1 LIDLVITAVAAL
13 GPWSYLVLFAVVFAE
28 CTLFTSVV
36 VPGELIVVLAGFLCH
51 TGVLALPQ
59 TLAAVMTAAL
69 LSYPAG
75 FQLGRTLGG
84 SYFRTHRRFLFLR
97 EPHLARVQSYLDEH
111 GGKTILFSRFIGFL
125 RALAPFTAGMGGM
138 GWGRFLAFS
147 LSGGVVWSITFV
159 LLGYFLGESWRL
171 AERWAGRFGLFLFF
185 LLLLAVLFG
194 WAYRKL
200 VREQERISAWWRA
213 RLFAWAAP
221 RRRLEARW
229 PALYRFFADR
239 LSSRGYLG
247 LHLTVGL
254 LLSSLLAALFV
265 SVAAN
270 LVTDRPLV
278 RFDQAALGGVL
289 AFRHPAVTRIMLVLT
304 QLGAAPFLASASVAL
319 IAFFLGRR
327 RLDYLF
333 GYLAGIAG
341 GSALAYLLK
350 EVVHRV
356 RPLTDTLIGGAYR
369 LSFPS
374 GHAMMSMLFYGM
386 IVYFTAREMRSW
398 RAGVFLSL
406 CSGFLVLLIGIS
418 RVYLQAQWAS
428 DVIAGYVAGACW
440 LVACLTGL
448 EVYRRLEGGNEAG
461 AG

>member
-1 LIDLVITAVAAL
+1 MMDIVLTAVAAL

-36 VPGELIVVLAGFLCH
+36 VPGEIIVVLAGFLCH

-59 TLAAVMTAAL
+59 TLAVVMTAAL

-75 FQLGRTLGG
+75 FMLGRTLGG
-84 SYFRTHRRFLFLR
+84 GYFRTHRRFLFLR
-97 EPHLARVQSYLDEH
+97 EKHLARVQSYLDGH
-111 GGKTILFSRFIGFL
+111 GGKTILVSRFIGFL

-147 LSGGVVWSITFV
+147 LAGGVVWSLSFV

-200 VREQERISAWWRA
+200 VRGQERIRAWFSA
-213 RLFAWAAP
+213 RLSAWAAAGRDLAG
-221 RRRLEARW
+221 RR
-229 PALYRFFADR
+229 PALYGFFAER
-239 LSSRGYLG
+239 LSPRGYLG
-247 LHLTVGL
+247 LHLTLGL
-254 LLSSLLAALFV
+254 LLSALLAAAFV
-265 SVAAN
+265 AVAAN
-270 LVTDRPLV
+270 LVTDRPLA
-278 RFDQAALGGVL
+278 RFDQAALEGVL
-289 AFRHPAVTRIMLVLT
+289 AFRHPSVTRLMLVFT
-304 QLGAAPFLASASVAL
+304 QLGAAPFLASASLVL

-327 RLDYLF
+327 RLEYLF

-350 EVVHRV
+350 VLVHRV
-356 RPLTDTLIGGAYR
+356 RPLTGTLIGGAYR
-369 LSFPS
+369 FSFPS
-374 GHAMMSMLFYGM
+374 GHAMMSMLFYGLV
-386 IVYFTAREMRSW
+386 VYFVVREMRSW

-406 CSGFLVLLIGIS
+406 CAGFLVLFIGIS

-428 DVIAGYVAGACW
+428 DVIAGCVAGAFW
-440 LVACLTGL
+440 LVACITGL
-448 EVYRRLEGGNEAG
+448 EVHRRMLERGDPA
-461 AG
+461 